1 MSHSSDDNWKQLHVI
16 GKCDSQQTS
25 HWNKCPNHKLKHK
38 YLWMMIY
45 SSSSG
50 CGANLPSHQQCNLT
64 DLPGDNPSDG
74 KLHLWK
80 PALSDLAA
88 QSGAIM
94 DRWQRLTVVTGLESI
109 TSSSVHTRQ
118 CKCKT
123 RNRSKGAIASELCE
137 QSVFSLYLRQDTHLL
152 QSCASITALTYS
164 LLILPVIYQLF
175 QL

>member
-1 MSHSSDDNWKQLHVI
+1 MTTIESSYMSLANVIRNRQATETSVLTTNW
-16 GKCDSQQTS
+16 ST
-25 HWNKCPNHKLKHK
+25 

-118 CKCKT
+118 CKWKDKKSIE
-123 RNRSKGAIASELCE
+123 RSDCE
-137 QSVFSLYLRQDTHLL
+137 WVVWAVSLISLYLRQDTHLL